1 MQSNL
6 LCKLYSLQILSVG
19 IHALI
24 NVHEYHCIAIRMR
37 CRLMDACFL
46 FSAAVLAT
54 YMLGSHSSRALMH
67 VRRMVTNTRATLKET
82 RLHAIGYS

>member
-1 MQSNL
+1 MNL
-6 LCKLYSLQILSVG
+6 TVG

-46 FSAAVLAT
+46 FSAAVSAT
-54 YMLGSHSSRALMH
+54 YMLGSHSSRALVH
-67 VRRMVTNTRATLKET
+67 VRRMVTNNNTVDLLQCALNNCW
-82 RLHAIGYS
+82 